1 MGIKLTHSKISSTN
15 ISLSEIGLGT
25 VKFGRNTDI
34 KYPKPF
40 DLPSDNDLIKI
51 LNTAAELGV
60 NYLDT
65 AVAYGVANQRL
76 GKLLPKVNKKFKIV
90 AKIGEHYSPHRGSV
104 YNFTRSSLKGDF
116 EKLLEELDLNFI
128 ECLLLHCN
136 DNDCGDDIKDGLKF
150 LKQLKQKGL
159 IGAYGSSCKTKEGV
173 MLALDSDSDVV
184 MIEPNLFSETQKLFD
199 NCSNPNVII
208 KKAFSSGNV
217 LLNQKV
223 SPSEV
228 LKNYLEEK
236 SILSIVIGSIN
247 NSHLRQNIEPLQKK

>member
-1 MGIKLTHSKISSTN
+1 MGIKLTQSKISNSN

-34 KYPKPF
+34 KYPESF
-40 DLPSDNDLIKI
+40 DLPSDNDLIEI

-60 NYLDT
+60 DYLDT
-65 AVAYGVANQRL
+65 AVAYGIANQRL
-76 GKLLPKVNKKFKIV
+76 GQLLPKINKKFKIV
-90 AKIGEHYSPHRGSV
+90 AKIGERYSPENGST
-104 YNFTRSSLKGDF
+104 YDFTMPALEEDF
-116 EKLLEELDLNFI
+116 QKLLEELGINFI

-136 DNDCGDDIKDGLKF
+136 DNDCGDDIKGGLMF
-150 LKQLKQKGL
+150 LKHLKQKGL

-173 MLALDSDSDVV
+173 MLALDSNSDVV
-184 MIEPNLFSETQKLFD
+184 MIEPNLFLETQKLFD
-199 NCSNPNVII
+199 DYSNAAVVI

-223 SPSEV
+223 NPSEV

-247 NSHLRQNIEPLQKK
+247 ISHLHQNIEPLQKK

>member
-1 MGIKLTHSKISSTN
+1 MGIKLTHSKISNTN

-40 DLPSDNDLIKI
+40 DLPNDNDLIKI

-90 AKIGEHYSPHRGSV
+90 AKIGEHYSSQSGSV
-104 YNFTRSSLKGDF
+104 YNFTRSSLKCDF
-116 EKLLEELDLNFI
+116 KKLLEELDLNFI

-184 MIEPNLFSETQKLFD
+184 MIEPNLYY
-199 NCSNPNVII
+199 SNPKWLKKNNSRISIMI
-208 KKAFSSGNV
+208 KKIFNSGK
-217 LLNQKV
+217 LLNTDKNL
-223 SPSEV
+223 SSSEIISKQ
-228 LKNYLEEK
+228 LTDKNII
-236 SILSIVIGSIN
+236 SVVIGTIN
-247 NSHLRQNIEPLQKK
+247 HEHLQMNIQNI